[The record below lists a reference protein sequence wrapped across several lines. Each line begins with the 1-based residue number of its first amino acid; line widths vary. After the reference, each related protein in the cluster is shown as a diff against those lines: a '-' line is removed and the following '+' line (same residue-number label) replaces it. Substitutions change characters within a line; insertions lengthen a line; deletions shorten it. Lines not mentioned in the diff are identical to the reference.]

1 MSLTILFVSVR
12 INGGST
18 WNMKGESLQ
27 ARIEITPERNS
38 HGLCAV
44 IDPIVLPLIV
54 AMGSWNT
61 ATKRD
66 QHEME
71 INLH

>member
-1 MSLTILFVSVR
+1 MIMKIGGHNFARAAKRARKRDENELKLQPKGIPMGSL
-12 INGGST
+12 
-18 WNMKGESLQ
+18 
-27 ARIEITPERNS
+27 PY
-38 HGLCAV
+38 

-54 AMGSWNT
+54 AMGTSNT

-71 INLH
+71 INLN